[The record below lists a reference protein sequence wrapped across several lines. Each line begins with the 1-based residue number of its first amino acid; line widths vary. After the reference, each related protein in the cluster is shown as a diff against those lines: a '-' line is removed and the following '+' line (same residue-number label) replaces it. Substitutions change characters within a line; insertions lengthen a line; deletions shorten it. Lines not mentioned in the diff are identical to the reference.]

1 MIRRI
6 TLLGL
11 FLSISV
17 PSYGGDVQWLGYYK
31 GADIPGHEIVESEMV
46 LSTFFGPQQDGAY
59 QEVLDVMKGLCLIKK
74 GMALVNVDMTPAIG
88 EVRMPSANAGQAKIA
103 SQGLHVRGVADC
115 VLKMK

>member
-46 LSTFFGPQQDGAY
+46 LSTFFGPQ
-59 QEVLDVMKGLCLIKK
+59 
-74 GMALVNVDMTPAIG
+74 
-88 EVRMPSANAGQAKIA
+88 
-103 SQGLHVRGVADC
+103 
-115 VLKMK
+115 